1 MNINHLLDHLSEPA
15 KAFGDA
21 LSATVLVGAIINM
34 LPSIAALLTIAWTAL
49 RIAESTIK
57 LRRMLAEKRDE
68 EEIS

>member
-1 MNINHLLDHLSEPA
+1 MNLSHLLDHLSEPA

-21 LSATVLVGAIINM
+21 LSVTILVGAIINM
-34 LPSIAALLTIAWTAL
+34 LPSVAALLTIVWTAL

-68 EEIS
+68 DGA